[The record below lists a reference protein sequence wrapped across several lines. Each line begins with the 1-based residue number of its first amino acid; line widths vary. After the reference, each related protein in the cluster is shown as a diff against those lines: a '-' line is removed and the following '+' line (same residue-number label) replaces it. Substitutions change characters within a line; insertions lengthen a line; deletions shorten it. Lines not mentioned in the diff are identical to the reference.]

1 MGIAIENANA
11 IVKVY
16 NENYQN
22 LCIALK
28 SQTLKVSSIKGM
40 QYKLS
45 YLFASSQS
53 GQGQDQNGEVEP
65 LDTAISM
72 KMDLSEFQNS

>member
-45 YLFASSQS
+45 YLFASS
-53 GQGQDQNGEVEP
+53 
-65 LDTAISM
+65 
-72 KMDLSEFQNS
+72 